1 MDYRRLLILL
11 CSIGL
16 VACNEPVVQYK
27 RIYVS
32 QIGQSVEFQFDV
44 KKTGDYQFALLFSA
58 SEEKENSEERKLQIN
73 LFGDEQNEGEKIPI
87 SLRLVKD
94 GKLFSEEVIDSS
106 GTIGRAKFYRDDVHD
121 STLVREIKTMTL
133 LPGHYSVVLSIINDN
148 PNIDYVR
155 SFARMI
161 WVSPENSSRIDEQ
174 YQVMTNRWNSDWY
187 NIWRLVKVLANELYC
202 VGFCEDPVR
211 IYQPIAISQTG
222 QSVKIDFKVNK
233 EGCYQFALM
242 FDKNTESLEEIDRR
256 IKLFGG
262 FNKKGV
268 VIPVSFKLLKDGV
281 NFYSRGI
288 NSARSSGSSYVYIG
302 ERAIDSSERVVR
314 ILELPPGHYSVT
326 ITTLDDTPEFIGI
339 ESFVY
344 VRYFNPKK

>member
-11 CSIGL
+11 CCIGL

-106 GTIGRAKFYRDDVHD
+106 GTIGRDKFYRGYETNTV
-121 STLVREIKTMTL
+121 LVRNIKIIDL
-133 LPGHYSVVLSIINDN
+133 PPGHYSATIGVISDT
-148 PNIDYVR
+148 PDFDYV
-155 SFARMI
+155 STFAMMLD
-161 WVSPENSSRIDEQ
+161 VSPKNLAQVSKQNKATAERLNSEWH
-174 YQVMTNRWNSDWY
+174 TDWRFAK
-187 NIWRLVKVLANELYC
+187 WLAQGVYCIAFCGDSLYI
-202 VGFCEDPVR
+202 F
-211 IYQPIAISQTG
+211 QPIDISQSR

-233 EGCYQFALM
+233 EGRYQFALM
-242 FDKNTESLEEIDRR
+242 FDKNTENHEEMFRR
-256 IKLFGG
+256 LKLFGG
-262 FNKKGV
+262 FNNKGV
-268 VIPVSFKLLKDGV
+268 VISVSFKLLRNGRI
-281 NFYSRGI
+281 FYNRKI
-288 NSARSSGSSYVYIG
+288 NSARSNGSRSVHVE
-302 ERAIDSSERVVR
+302 ERSIYSSERVVR
-314 ILELPPGHYSVT
+314 ILELSPGHYSVT
-326 ITTLDDTPEFIGI
+326 ITTLGNTPEFIGI
-339 ESFVY
+339 ESFFSVTAVY
-344 VRYFNPKK
+344 